1 MKPAITM
8 SSMFDKLEEVEQ
20 KYRELEQALSDPE
33 IFQDMERYQKLTRE
47 RARIVSVVESYQ
59 RYKKISDEM
68 EGNKTLLHGDDEA
81 LKELAKEEIA
91 TLKKEREELEQS
103 LRLRL
108 LPKDPR
114 DEKNVILE
122 IRAGTGGEE
131 AALFAMD
138 LFRMYAKFAERRRW
152 RVEILS
158 QNITG
163 LRGAKEVIASIEGD
177 GVYSQ
182 LKYESGVHRVQRV
195 PETET
200 QGRIHTSAVTVAV
213 LPEAEE
219 VDIVI
224 NPDELKIDVYRSSG
238 PGGQSVNTTDSAV
251 RVTHLPTGLVVT
263 CQDEKSQ
270 HKNKAKAIKV
280 LRSRLLD
287 NAIKEQQD
295 QISKE
300 RKTQVGS
307 GDRSERIRTYNYPQG
322 RVTDHRIGLTLY
334 RIETIMEGD
343 IQDIIDPLNAHFQ
356 SQALQESGVESF
368 GKPHYQ

>member
-1 MKPAITM
+1 MG
-8 SSMFDKLEEVEQ
+8 SMFDKLEQVEQ
-20 KYRELEQALSDPE
+20 KYHELEALLSDPAV
-33 IFQDMERYQKLTRE
+33 FRDMERYQKLTRE
-47 RARIVSVVESYQ
+47 RAKLSSLVEHYQ
-59 RYKKISDEM
+59 RYKKITEEIES
-68 EGNKTLLHGDDEA
+68 NKELLHNDDDT
-81 LKELAKEEIA
+81 LKELAKEEMA
-91 TLKKEREELEQS
+91 TLKKEREILEET
-103 LRLRL
+103 LRLML

-114 DEKNVILE
+114 DEKSVILE

-138 LFRMYAKFAERRRW
+138 LFRMYAKFAERKGW
-152 RVEILS
+152 KVDILS

-163 LRGAKEVIASIEGD
+163 LRGAKEIIASIEGE

-182 LKYESGVHRVQRV
+182 LKYESGVHRVQRI

-213 LPEAEE
+213 LPEAE
-219 VDIVI
+219 DIDVVI
-224 NPDELKIDVYRSSG
+224 SPDELKIDVYRSSG

-280 LRSRLLD
+280 LKSRLLD
-287 NAIKEQQD
+287 SAIKEQQD

-300 RKTQVGS
+300 RKSQVGS

-334 RIETIMEGD
+334 RIEEVMEGD
-343 IQDIIDPLNAHFQ
+343 IQEIIDHLTAHFQ
-356 SQALQESGVESF
+356 TKSLKESGLDVL
-368 GKPHYQ
+368 GKHH